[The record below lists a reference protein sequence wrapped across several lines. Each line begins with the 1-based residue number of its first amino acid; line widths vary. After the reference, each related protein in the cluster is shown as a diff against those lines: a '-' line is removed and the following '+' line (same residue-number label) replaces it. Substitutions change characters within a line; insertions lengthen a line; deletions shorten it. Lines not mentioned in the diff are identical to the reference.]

1 MLSPTVPSAVCH
13 TVSAPPAPGASAGR
27 RLLGQ
32 QENGWS
38 GPRGGRA
45 QKSLLLLP
53 RHAVS

>member
-1 MLSPTVPSAVCH
+1 VLSPTVPSAVCH

-32 QENGWS
+32 QENGRS